1 CATLDAVLREAG
13 GFRMGP
19 FELMDLIGH
28 DVNFAVTRSVW
39 DAYFNDPRFL
49 PSVLQRELVDAGFL
63 GRKSGRGFYD
73 HAPGATQPQ
82 PATEPR
88 RDGPQ
93 RLTIHGD
100 LGPAR
105 ALVPRWRAAGIAVD
119 EHDAVQAFPQGAI
132 ANAGVWLALTDGR
145 TATARAATTG
155 AQRLV
160 LFDL

>member
-1 CATLDAVLREAG
+1 
-13 GFRMGP
+13 
-19 FELMDLIGH
+19 
-28 DVNFAVTRSVW
+28 
-39 DAYFNDPRFL
+39 
-49 PSVLQRELVDAGFL
+49 FL

-105 ALVPRWRAAGIAVD
+105 ALVPRWRAAAIAVD

-145 TATARAATTG
+145 TATARAAATG

-160 LFDL
+160 LFDLAFDYARCTRIAIACADGCDADALGAACAALQAAGIAVSRLDDVAGLAVMRTVAMLANEA